1 MATSYEAMESTEVS
15 ISGDAPAVR
24 SSDDEGIGRAAEKKT
39 SQNLQSHIISISYP
53 NGPTK
58 RRRDDEGKMSAR
70 EAQCHTESQ
79 TIVTKKRKYLKENA
93 VEEASNKII
102 KVQNIRERC
111 WLSSA

>member
-1 MATSYEAMESTEVS
+1 MATSYEAMKSTEVS

-58 RRRDDEGKMSAR
+58 RRRDDEGRMSAR
-70 EAQCHTESQ
+70 EAQMPYRKSNPMSP
-79 TIVTKKRKYLKENA
+79 KKNRKYLKENV
-93 VEEASNKII
+93 VEEASNNI
-102 KVQNIRERC
+102 KK
-111 WLSSA
+111 